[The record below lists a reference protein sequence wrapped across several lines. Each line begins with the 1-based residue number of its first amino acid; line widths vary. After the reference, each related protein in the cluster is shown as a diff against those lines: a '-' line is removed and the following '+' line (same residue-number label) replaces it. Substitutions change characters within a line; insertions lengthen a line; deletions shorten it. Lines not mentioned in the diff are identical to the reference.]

1 MICNIMT
8 KKDVIMLVSQ
18 GVAWVQMKG
27 CVGVKSSWK
36 INCLAL
42 GCALAVAG
50 PATAADTLLAK
61 TDLRLEKCAATAEL
75 WGDRLPNGYSDDLLV
90 MLKDEQGKLLAAYA
104 PSIKGGYHP
113 LLAKVQVKPIAKKA
127 TPVADSA
134 GDKAQSAETCE
145 QDKAAQQLLVSVAQG
160 HWQANTEFRVLDF
173 ADVKQVKEL
182 FSAAD
187 SMGIVSRAYIKE
199 GKLHVTLQDGQ
210 HNATALPK
218 GLETGKLYYGGL
230 YSLTAHDVDGD
241 GQEELLGSQQLVGG
255 KQNVADVGAIW
266 QLNAEGKWKH
276 TNMTIMTTTPTPK
289 SNTVNDGQKV
299 ATGVILPRKMVV
311 PGGEATYPVFVSEDV
326 ELQNKVNKLLAAECQ
341 EYLDSFYKGKAD
353 MAFKVIT
360 ANEHIISLQLIS
372 GKSKFKH
379 HHVNINPSTGELI
392 KLNQI
397 LNYKDPDLMPLL
409 RLLCTNKNM
418 MLEYQPPAEWYIE
431 GKNIFLMQNICGQ
444 DEVAGFALGNLHK
457 FVLDKRWLEKNSD

>member
-1 MICNIMT
+1 
-8 KKDVIMLVSQ
+8 
-18 GVAWVQMKG
+18 MKG

-36 INCLAL
+36 INMLAL
-42 GCALAVAG
+42 GCAVALAG
-50 PATAADTLLAK
+50 PAAAADTLLAK
-61 TDLRLEKCAATAEL
+61 TALQLDKGSVTAEL
-75 WGDRLPNGYSDDLLV
+75 WGDRLPSGYSEDLLV
-90 MLKDEQGKLLAAYA
+90 LLKDERGKLVTAYA
-104 PSIKGGYHP
+104 PSIKGGYYP
-113 LLAKVQVKPIAKKA
+113 MLEAVQVKPVDKKA
-127 TPVADSA
+127 ATDA
-134 GDKAQSAETCE
+134 GNESVSEAKQ
-145 QDKAAQQLLVSVAQG
+145 AAQQLLVSVGQG
-160 HWQANTEFRVLDF
+160 DWQAASEFRILDF
-173 ADVKQVKEL
+173 AERNKVQEL
-182 FSAAD
+182 FSSAD
-187 SMGIVSRAYIKE
+187 SMGLVSKAYSNE
-199 GKLHVTLQDGQ
+199 EKLYVTLKDGQ
-210 HNATALPK
+210 QNVVNLPE
-218 GLETGKLYYGGL
+218 GVSSNRIYYGGL
-230 YSLTAHDVDGD
+230 YSLTAHDLDGD
-241 GQEELLGSQQLVGG
+241 GQQELLGAQQLVNG
-255 KQNVADVGAIW
+255 KQNVADVGAVW
-266 QLNAEGKWKH
+266 QLDGEKKWKQS
-276 TNMTIMTTTPTPK
+276 NVTIMTTSPTPK
-289 SNTVNDGQKV
+289 SNTVNDGKEV

-311 PGGEATYPVFVSEDV
+311 PGGEATYPTFVSHDV
-326 ELQNKVNKLLAAECQ
+326 ELQNKINRLLQSECA
-341 EYLDSFYKGKAD
+341 EYLDSFYQGKAD

>member
-1 MICNIMT
+1 
-8 KKDVIMLVSQ
+8 
-18 GVAWVQMKG
+18 MKG

-36 INCLAL
+36 INMLAL
-42 GCALAVAG
+42 GCAVAVAG
-50 PATAADTLLAK
+50 PAAAADTLLAK
-61 TDLRLEKCAATAEL
+61 TALQLDKGSVTAEL
-75 WGDRLPNGYSDDLLV
+75 WGDCLPSGYSEDLLV
-90 MLKDEQGKLLAAYA
+90 LLKDERGKLVTAYA
-104 PSIKGGYHP
+104 PSIKGGYYP
-113 LLAKVQVKPIAKKA
+113 ILEAVQVKPVDKKA
-127 TPVADSA
+127 ATDA
-134 GDKAQSAETCE
+134 GSESVSEAKQ
-145 QDKAAQQLLVSVAQG
+145 AAQQLLVSVGQG
-160 HWQANTEFRVLDF
+160 DWQAASEFRILDF
-173 ADVKQVKEL
+173 AERNKVQEL
-182 FSAAD
+182 FSSAD
-187 SMGIVSRAYIKE
+187 SMGLVSKAYSNEEKIY
-199 GKLHVTLQDGQ
+199 VTLKDGQ
-210 HNATALPK
+210 QNVANMPE
-218 GLETGKLYYGGL
+218 GVSSNRIYYGGL
-230 YSLTAHDVDGD
+230 YSLTAHDLDGD
-241 GQEELLGSQQLVGG
+241 GQQELLGAQQLVNG
-255 KQNVADVGAIW
+255 KQNVADVGAVW
-266 QLNAEGKWKH
+266 QLDGEKKWKQS
-276 TNMTIMTTTPTPK
+276 NVTIMTTSPTPK
-289 SNTVNDGQKV
+289 SNTVNDGKEV

-311 PGGEATYPVFVSEDV
+311 PGGEATYPTFVSHDV
-326 ELQNKVNKLLAAECQ
+326 ELQNKINRLLQSECA
-341 EYLDSFYKGKAD
+341 EYLDSFYQGKAD